1 MANPNI
7 VNVTS
12 ILGSSSTYA
21 LTTTQASVLAAAA
34 SGHVLKVNDIL
45 VANKTAGAVTT
56 TVNLY
61 SAASLGGTAYALAY
75 AISVP
80 ANATLIVIDK
90 STALYVGEAQ
100 SIGASAGAATS
111 LELVISYE
119 DIN

>member
-1 MANPNI
+1 MSSPNI

-12 ILGSSSTYA
+12 IISTSATFA
-21 LTTTQASVLAAAA
+21 LTTTQVSMLAAAA
-34 SGHVLKVNDIL
+34 TGHVLKVDSIL

-80 ANATLIVIDK
+80 ANATLIVSDK
-90 STALYVGEAQ
+90 STSFYVGEAQ

-111 LELVISYE
+111 LDLIIAWDDIS
-119 DIN
+119 